1 MKRFLR
7 EAQAPEVGPEKS
19 LDAQVLAFFTKAER
33 LSIGNAQARDVLD
46 VTNVEES
53 IRLKSMKF
61 LFEANE
67 EDDVGEPGKPEINL
81 ETFASEIARLV
92 GNAEYLLDIKGTILT
107 MAENYVKNAHDEDD
121 ASNLL
126 EILETQYSLSKER
139 KQDDEANTNFAVGAR
154 EVAG

>member
-33 LSIGNAQARDVLD
+33 VSIGNAQARDVLD

-67 EDDVGEPGKPEINL
+67 EDEGEPGKPEINL
-81 ETFASEIARLV
+81 ETFASEIARLI

-107 MAENYVKNAHDEDD
+107 MAENYVKNSHDESQ

-126 EILETQYSLSKER
+126 EILETQYSLSKEH
-139 KQDDEANTNFAVGAR
+139 KQDDEAHTNFAVGAR

>member
-1 MKRFLR
+1 MKRFLM

-33 LSIGNAQARDVLD
+33 VSIGNAQARDVLD

-67 EDDVGEPGKPEINL
+67 EEGEPGKPEINL
-81 ETFASEIARLV
+81 ETFASEIARLI

-107 MAENYVKNAHDEDD
+107 MAENYVKNAHDKDD

-126 EILETQYSLSKER
+126 EILETQYSLSKEH

>member
-33 LSIGNAQARDVLD
+33 VSIGNAQARDALD

-67 EDDVGEPGKPEINL
+67 DEGAPGKPEINL
-81 ETFASEIARLV
+81 ETFASEIARLI

-107 MAENYVKNAHDEDD
+107 MAENYVKNSYDESQ

-126 EILETQYSLSKER
+126 EILETQYSLSKEH

>member
-33 LSIGNAQARDVLD
+33 VSIGNAQARNVLD

-67 EDDVGEPGKPEINL
+67 EEGEPGKPEINL
-81 ETFASEIARLV
+81 ETFASEIARLI

-126 EILETQYSLSKER
+126 EILETQYSLSKEH